1 MSMDELFQR
10 ANKYSILED
19 DLHATS
25 HQALTVVHGN
35 NFHGTRRG
43 SDSRVTPNGSFNQ
56 KHL

>member
-35 NFHGTRRG
+35 DFHGTRRG
-43 SDSRVTPNGSFNQ
+43 SNISSSMSNEWC
-56 KHL
+56 